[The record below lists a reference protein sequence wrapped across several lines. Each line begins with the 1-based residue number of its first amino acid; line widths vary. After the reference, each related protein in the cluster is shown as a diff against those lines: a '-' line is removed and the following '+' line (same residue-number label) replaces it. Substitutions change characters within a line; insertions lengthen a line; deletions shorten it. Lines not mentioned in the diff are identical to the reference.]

1 MGMGEVGKF
10 SIGIGDGDRSV
21 IIEFL
26 KRFQGRNKGTKVVLL
41 VLTTDTDV
49 SFLYGSDSC
58 S

>member
-26 KRFQGRNKGTKVVLL
+26 NRFQGRNKGTKVVLL

-49 SFLYGSDSC
+49 SFLYGSDSR

>member
-26 KRFQGRNKGTKVVLL
+26 NRFQGRNKGTKVVLL